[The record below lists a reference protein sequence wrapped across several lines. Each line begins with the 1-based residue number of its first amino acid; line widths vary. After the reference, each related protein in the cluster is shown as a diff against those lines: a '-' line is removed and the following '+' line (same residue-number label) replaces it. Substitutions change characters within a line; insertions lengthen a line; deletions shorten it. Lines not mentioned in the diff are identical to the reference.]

1 MHDEIA
7 YSSIL
12 FRNENM
18 DDTKRIGG
26 NLFIDYKPFDFMK
39 LNFSLSYVNAYFAE
53 GENQNKKF
61 PLNSSFKGYTQIE
74 FELPFDTNISFD
86 YSYTGNQYQGN
97 DYSNSLKQIPA
108 INLLGATIKYTP
120 SKLNNCLS
128 LIARFNN
135 ILNVSYPE
143 YVTYNCYYPAKQ
155 FNFILSV
162 NYKY

>member
-1 MHDEIA
+1 
-7 YSSIL
+7 
-12 FRNENM
+12 M

-128 LIARFNN
+128 VIARFNN

-143 YVTYNCYYPAKQ
+143 YVAYDCYYPAKQ
-155 FNFILSV
+155 FNFNLSV
-162 NYKY
+162 NYKYWWTNLIQKTKV